1 MNNRPRLDA
10 LTALRFFAAAHVF
23 LFHLEAAKLLVAPAF
38 ARQLAGIGY
47 VGVNFFFV
55 LSGFILTWAH
65 ANAPPATRQ
74 YLRTRFFRIYPAYFV
89 SLCLAAPVFVYV
101 CFYTTL
107 PLEQA
112 YIAVMKDHALLF
124 MALALFLLQAWIPAA
139 ALSVNPVAWSL
150 SVEVFFYLLFPTAQ
164 RRLSALDQRALI
176 VAIASLASL
185 SIALALAYVYASPD
199 GVASTNPDM
208 NDLTGLNVL
217 RFNPLLRLPEFLIGM
232 CGAQLLLRYPLPANW
247 ATPLVASGVTMLAVT
262 TMLSERIAYP
272 VLHNG
277 LLSLPFLA
285 IIYGIAQRPA
295 WTVVL
300 EWKLFRVL
308 GETSYAFFLTHGM
321 VIAVW
326 FFRDGTAARQASI
339 FDIVACFVLAQA
351 LAMLVYYAVEQ
362 PLRRR
367 FARSG
372 ATPSRPLR
380 RQATS

>member
-65 ANAPPATRQ
+65 AGTPPGTGQ
-74 YLRTRFFRIYPAYFV
+74 YLRARFFRIYPAYFV
-89 SLCLAAPVFVYV
+89 SLCLAAPVFIYV
-101 CFYTTL
+101 CFYTTM
-107 PLEQA
+107 PLEQSH
-112 YIAVMKDHALLF
+112 IAVMKDHALLF
-124 MALALFLLQAWIPAA
+124 VGLAVLLLQAWVPAA

-150 SVEVFFYLLFPTAQ
+150 SVEVCFYLLFPSAL
-164 RRLSALDQRALI
+164 RRLSAVGRTGLITAI
-176 VAIASLASL
+176 VALGAL
-185 SIALALAYVYASPD
+185 SVALALAYVQWAPD
-199 GVASTNPDM
+199 GVAITNPDM
-208 NDLTGLNVL
+208 NNLPWLNVL
-217 RFNPLLRLPEFLIGM
+217 RFNPLLRLPEFLMGIG
-232 CGAQLLLRYPLPANW
+232 GAQLLLRHPLPARF
-247 ATPLVASGVTMLAVT
+247 ATPLVVGGVLLVT
-262 TMLSERIAYP
+262 AAALLSNRIAYP

-285 IIYGIAQRPA
+285 IIYGVAQRPT
-295 WTVVL
+295 WTTIL
-300 EWKLFRVL
+300 EWRVFRML

-321 VIAVW
+321 VIVLW
-326 FFRDGTAARQASI
+326 FVRDGAVAKQATVV
-339 FDIVACFVLAQA
+339 DIIVCFLLAQA
-351 LAMLVYYAVEQ
+351 LAMLVYYTVEQ

-372 ATPSRPLR
+372 ARPPQPLR
-380 RQATS
+380 GPVKS